1 MAEYST
7 LLADSVLRHK
17 AWLAEHTAQIETQ
30 LASKVKSEFIANM
43 SHELRTPLNTVIGFA
58 KLLSE
63 HHKRPLKD
71 TEVVEYAD
79 LIRDAATHLLAV
91 INDILD
97 ISKMQSGKLHARRPR
112 GGARRDPAG
121 GAGILPGRRPSRSA

>member
-1 MAEYST
+1 MLSGTAGPRRSTSLMAEYST

-30 LASKVKSEFIANM
+30 LANKVKSEFVANM
-43 SHELRTPLNTVIGFA
+43 SHELRTPLNTVLGFA

-63 HHKRPLKD
+63 HGKRPLKD

-79 LIRDAATHLLAV
+79 LIRAAAAHLL
-91 INDILD
+91 
-97 ISKMQSGKLHARRPR
+97 
-112 GGARRDPAG
+112 
-121 GAGILPGRRPSRSA
+121 